1 MKTKSMIII
10 LAVLVVISVSGC
22 QDSSRTDSSASRRWQ
37 RTMNEAKLQAAQQGL
52 QEGRLMYAQRILK
65 DCQSQ
70 VEPDSRYA
78 EQVSQMLAQI
88 QTENNR
94 YAKAG
99 QEVTSIEEMA
109 Y

>member
-1 MKTKSMIII
+1 MKKTRLIII
-10 LAVLVVISVSGC
+10 LAVLGVISVSGC

-37 RTMNEAKLQAAQQGL
+37 RTVNQAKLQAAQQGL
-52 QEGRLMYAQRILK
+52 QEGRLMYAQRILTE
-65 DCQSQ
+65 CQSQ
-70 VEPDSRYA
+70 AEPESRYA

-99 QEVTSIEEMA
+99 QEITSIEDMA